1 MRRGEDSGFGSM
13 TMADES
19 RRTAPTQD
27 ETSDADTDDLVERSR
42 QLIERGSK
50 SFAGAAKV
58 FDHKTRS
65 DVYLLYAWCRH
76 CDDMIDGQELGF
88 RAAVDT
94 ATPAVKLARL
104 TTLEIETAR
113 CLDGRSSE
121 PQFRGLAKV
130 VAANRIESRYPFDL
144 LAGLRMDV
152 EGRSYQTLDDVLD
165 YCYCVAGT
173 VGVMMATIMGVR
185 GLPHLRCACDLG
197 IAFQLTN
204 IARDIIDDHQ
214 IGRVYLPGDWL
225 AQQGLTPE
233 TLADRASRAK
243 LSLIANQLLDVADSY
258 YRSAAGGLP
267 ALPFRSAWA
276 VATAR
281 SVYRAI
287 GGEIRRQ
294 GPAAW
299 DKRAQV
305 PSWRK
310 LAGAGEGL
318 SAAVQAFAQR
328 RTQQPPDRANL
339 WTPPSLTGT
348 TGSFAPVSWPA
359 SWPVSARTAQQEEH
373 P

>member
-1 MRRGEDSGFGSM
+1 MRRG
-13 TMADES
+13 DES
-19 RRTAPTQD
+19 EFSSLTMPADSLRPASAQHDINTAD
-27 ETSDADTDDLVERSR
+27 DDDLVECSR
-42 QLIERGSK
+42 LMIARGSK
-50 SFAGAAKV
+50 SFAGAAK
-58 FDHKTRS
+58 FFEQRTRS

-88 RAAVDT
+88 RQEHDAV
-94 ATPAVKLARL
+94 TPAEKRARL
-104 TTLEIETAR
+104 SALEAETAR

-121 PQFRGLAKV
+121 PRFRGLARV
-130 VAANRIESRYPFDL
+130 VAANRIDSRYPLDL

-152 EGRSYQTLDDVLD
+152 EGRTYRTLDDVLD
-165 YCYCVAGT
+165 YCYCVAGA

-185 GLPHLRCACDLG
+185 SLPHLRCACDLG

-214 IGRVYLPGDWL
+214 IGRVYLPANWL
-225 AQQGLTPE
+225 AQHGLTPD
-233 TLADRASRAK
+233 TLSQPASRQQ
-243 LSLIANQLLDVADSY
+243 LSLIANQLLDVADTY

-267 ALPFRSAWA
+267 ALSFRSAWA

-299 DKRAQV
+299 DRRARV
-305 PSWRK
+305 SSWRK

-318 SAAVQAFAQR
+318 VAATQAMASR
-328 RTQQPPDRANL
+328 RTRQPPDRANL
-339 WTPPSLTGT
+339 WTPDSLA
-348 TGSFAPVSWPA
+348 GSTSPFAPTHWPA
-359 SWPVSARTAQQEEH
+359 GFPVAARLAQQEDA

>member
-1 MRRGEDSGFGSM
+1 MSRGTESEFSTMTIAADSIHPVS
-13 TMADES
+13 AHHDLN
-19 RRTAPTQD
+19 
-27 ETSDADTDDLVERSR
+27 DADDDGLVEHSR
-42 QLIERGSK
+42 LLIARGSK
-50 SFAGAAKV
+50 SFAGAAK
-58 FDHKTRS
+58 FFERRTRS

-88 RAAVDT
+88 QQAIDVV
-94 ATPAVKLARL
+94 TPAEKCARL
-104 TTLEIETAR
+104 SALERATAR

-121 PQFRGLAKV
+121 PQFRGLARV

-152 EGRSYQTLDDVLD
+152 EGRTYHTLEDVLD
-165 YCYCVAGT
+165 YCYCVAGA

-185 GLPHLRCACDLG
+185 TLPQLRCACDLG

-214 IGRVYLPGDWL
+214 IGRVYLPAVWL
-225 AQQGLTPE
+225 AQHGLTPE
-233 TLADRASRAK
+233 TLCQRAFRPQ
-243 LSLIANQLLDVADSY
+243 LSLIANQLLDVADDY
-258 YRSAAGGLP
+258 FRSAAGGLP
-267 ALPFRSAWA
+267 ALSFRAAWA

-287 GGEIRRQ
+287 GGEIRRK

-299 DKRAQV
+299 DNRARV

-310 LAGAGEGL
+310 LAGAGEGFC
-318 SAAVQAFAQR
+318 AALQALASR
-328 RTQQPPDRANL
+328 RTRQPPDRVNL
-339 WTPPSLTGT
+339 WTPESLAGT
-348 TGSFAPVSWPA
+348 ASPFAPAGWPA
-359 SWPVSARTAQQEEH
+359 SWPVPARVAQQEDA